1 MDMERSFRAQLVS
14 AEAFFACLLC
24 GDYALLLVAT
34 AAGRDV
40 LRLYTKEDVTKLRS
54 TMRRGWKLNCLV
66 IRRDVSLVKEG
77 QMYGA

>member
-24 GDYALLLVAT
+24 GNYALLLAAT

-40 LRLYTKEDVTKLRS
+40 LRL
-54 TMRRGWKLNCLV
+54 
-66 IRRDVSLVKEG
+66 
-77 QMYGA
+77 